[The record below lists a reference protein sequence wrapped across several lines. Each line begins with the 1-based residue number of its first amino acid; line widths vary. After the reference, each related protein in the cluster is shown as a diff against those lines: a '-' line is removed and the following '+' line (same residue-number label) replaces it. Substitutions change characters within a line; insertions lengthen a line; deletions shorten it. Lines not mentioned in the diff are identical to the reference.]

1 MLARVR
7 SGLLQ
12 GIDAL
17 PCEVEVDFDPT
28 AIERALIV
36 GLPDAAVKEA
46 LERVRTAL
54 TNSGYLP
61 PPGKL
66 LINLAPADLKKEG
79 PVYDLPIAVGMLAVQ
94 GVIRPRGDDG
104 AGHGLDPRSAVF
116 AGELALDGRLR
127 PVKGALALAAMAKDT
142 GARAVVVPADNA
154 EEAAIV
160 AGVDVFGVRTL
171 TEVVG
176 LLTGQ
181 LDVEPTPAPDVRGL
195 LRTAEAPIDFGD
207 VRDLLRSWGSCEE
220 CPADFNESGHVD
232 FQDLLVVLA
241 TWGESCG
248 K

>member
-1 MLARVR
+1 MLARIR

-54 TNSGYLP
+54 TNSGYMT
-61 PPGKL
+61 PPGRL

-79 PVYDLPIAVGMLAVQ
+79 PVYDLPIAVGLLFVQ
-94 GVIRPRGDDG
+94 GVIQSRDE
-104 AGHGLDPRSAVF
+104 ASLDFRATVF
-116 AGELALDGRLR
+116 AGELALDGRVR
-127 PVKGALALAAMAKDT
+127 PVKGALALASMAKAS

-154 EEAAIV
+154 DEAAIV
-160 AGVDVFGVRTL
+160 AGIEVYGVRTL
-171 TEVVG
+171 AEVVG

-181 LDVEPTPAPDVRGL
+181 LDLAPVAPPDITGLLQTAKPPIDFADVRGQESVKRAL
-195 LRTAEAPIDFGD
+195 TIAAA
-207 VRDLLRSWGSCEE
+207 GSHNIVQL
-220 CPADFNESGHVD
+220 CPSVGHGGGGV
-232 FQDLLVVLA
+232 A
-241 TWGESCG
+241 TR
-248 K
+248 